1 MSARADVTIIRAD
14 AAGEAERVDLVI
26 SGSSDPDPQ
35 TTRLVI
41 GVNGTHSRLEV
52 SYGELTQD
60 VLALAIAA
68 ALREQPPRSWYE
80 TLLDAGEGFSELL
93 EEAVDCATEAYGAG
107 GGFTDWVEAFR
118 AGRADFGGAPMSGVF
133 PRSSL
138 LAAQPS
144 AALPADSAP
153 ARMIHDYDLSPRQ
166 VAVLLACLF
175 NELDARFA
183 RRYAYLVGDSLAAGP
198 TVDVLAAL
206 LCSDAKDRLSLMSDL
221 ATGVLVSAGLIHQT
235 PPGEA
240 VRHQV
245 FALDDSVRRI
255 LLGDESQ
262 DEADTILDPE
272 LTPRVSDQ
280 WAPPAG
286 GPTPSVL
293 AALGKGRLVHVH
305 GGVDADRRS
314 RALDIATA
322 IGSRL
327 LVVPWAR
334 FSDLGQLG
342 AHRLRRHCLRLDL
355 RCLVEGVP
363 RDADAE
369 LLRLAVSARVALTS
383 GPDALPPGGPVR
395 PLNDP
400 VRPPT
405 LAERRIIWESAA
417 DWTGSAPAEGLEALI
432 LRFGVGVDRAADA
445 LVAAGAEDESF
456 TTQDVAAVVSEQTR
470 DDAGGLLQPLKP
482 RARFNDLVLTAETR
496 RGLEE
501 ARDRIVFRDVVTGRL
516 GWDRMTDRQTG
527 TYLLFAG
534 PAGTGKTLAAE
545 ALAHE
550 LGLPVQLLEISALF
564 SRWVGDF
571 EERVDRVFQ
580 AAQSGGAL
588 LVVNE
593 ADAILG
599 PRTQVVHAQDRYA
612 NAGTAH
618 VLSRLEQFTG
628 HVVFTTNL
636 LGVNNIDP
644 AFHRRITAVVRFHQP
659 DREQREEL
667 WRSVWP
673 TRTRDGAEVEIAFE
687 PGADAYFSDLARDH
701 ALSGG
706 SIANVARSATFR
718 AAARDADT
726 PVVTQDDVRAALS
739 QELSKIGD
747 FRSLTRTRVP
757 T

>member
-1 MSARADVTIIRAD
+1 MR
-14 AAGEAERVDLVI
+14 
-26 SGSSDPDPQ
+26 
-35 TTRLVI
+35 
-41 GVNGTHSRLEV
+41 
-52 SYGELTQD
+52 
-60 VLALAIAA
+60 
-68 ALREQPPRSWYE
+68 
-80 TLLDAGEGFSELL
+80 
-93 EEAVDCATEAYGAG
+93 C
-107 GGFTDWVEAFR
+107 
-118 AGRADFGGAPMSGVF
+118 
-133 PRSSL
+133 
-138 LAAQPS
+138 
-144 AALPADSAP
+144 LPADPSGCSTTP
-153 ARMIHDYDLSPRQ
+153 SGRRPSP
-166 VAVLLACLF
+166 
-175 NELDARFA
+175 
-183 RRYAYLVGDSLAAGP
+183 
-198 TVDVLAAL
+198 
-206 LCSDAKDRLSLMSDL
+206 
-221 ATGVLVSAGLIHQT
+221 SAG
-235 PPGEA
+235 
-240 VRHQV
+240 
-245 FALDDSVRRI
+245 S
-255 LLGDESQ
+255 S
-262 DEADTILDPE
+262 
-272 LTPRVSDQ
+272 
-280 WAPPAG
+280 
-286 GPTPSVL
+286 
-293 AALGKGRLVHVH
+293 
-305 GGVDADRRS
+305 
-314 RALDIATA
+314 
-322 IGSRL
+322 GSR
-327 LVVPWAR
+327 
-334 FSDLGQLG
+334 
-342 AHRLRRHCLRLDL
+342 
-355 RCLVEGVP
+355 
-363 RDADAE
+363 
-369 LLRLAVSARVALTS
+369 
-383 GPDALPPGGPVR
+383 
-395 PLNDP
+395 
-400 VRPPT
+400 
-405 LAERRIIWESAA
+405 AA
-417 DWTGSAPAEGLEALI
+417 DWTGSAPADGLEALV

-445 LVAAGAEDESF
+445 LVAAATEVRAFSS
-456 TTQDVAAVVSEQTR
+456 QDVAAVLSEQTR
-470 DDAGGLLQPLKP
+470 DDAGGLLQPLRP
-482 RARFNDLVLTAETR
+482 RARFDDLVLSAETR

-501 ARDRIVFRDVVTGRL
+501 ARDRIIFRDVVIGRL

-545 ALAHE
+545 ALANE

-580 AAQSGGAL
+580 AAQAGGAL

-659 DREQREEL
+659 DRQQREEL

-726 PVVTQDDVRAALS
+726 PVVTQEDVRAALS
-739 QELSKIGD
+739 QELTKIGD

>member
-1 MSARADVTIIRAD
+1 MV
-14 AAGEAERVDLVI
+14 
-26 SGSSDPDPQ
+26 
-35 TTRLVI
+35 

-52 SYGELTQD
+52 SYGELTKD
-60 VLALAIAA
+60 ILDLAVAA
-68 ALREQPPRSWYE
+68 ALREQPQLSWYE
-80 TLLDAGEGFSELL
+80 TLLEAAERLDHVL
-93 EEAVDCATEAYGAG
+93 EEAVAAAAATYDAG
-107 GGFTDWVEAFR
+107 GGIADWAEAFR
-118 AGRADFGGAPMSGVF
+118 AGRTDFAGRPMSGASAV
-133 PRSSL
+133 SSV
-138 LAAQPS
+138 LAAEPS
-144 AALPADSAP
+144 IAIPADSAA
-153 ARMIHDYDLSPRQ
+153 ARMVQDYELTPRQ
-166 VAVLLACLF
+166 VDVLLACMF

-183 RRYAYLVGDSLAAGP
+183 HRYAYLVGDSLAAGP

-206 LCSDAKDRLSLMSDL
+206 LSAGGTDRLSLISDL
-221 ATGVLVSAGLIHQT
+221 GSGVLVAAGLIHQT
-235 PPGEA
+235 PPSEA
-240 VRHQV
+240 IRHQV

-255 LLGDESQ
+255 LLGDESP

-272 LTPRVSDQ
+272 LTPRVSNG
-280 WAPPAG
+280 WAPPMG
-286 GPTPSVL
+286 GPPEAVL
-293 AALGKGRLVHVH
+293 AALGAGRLVHIH
-305 GGVDADRRS
+305 GGIDADRRS
-314 RALDIATA
+314 RALDVARA
-322 IGSRL
+322 SGSRL

-334 FSDLGQLG
+334 FSELGQLG
-342 AHRLRRHCLRLDL
+342 AHCLRRHCLRLDL

-400 VRPPT
+400 FRPPT

-445 LVAAGAEDESF
+445 LVAAGAEDERF

-482 RARFNDLVLTAETR
+482 RARFDDLVLTADTR

-516 GWDRMTDRQTG
+516 GWDQMTDRQTG

-571 EERVDRVFQ
+571 EERVDLVFQ

-659 DREQREEL
+659 DRQQREEL

-673 TRTRDGAEVEIAFE
+673 TRTRGGAEVEIAFE
-687 PGADAYFSDLARDH
+687 PGADVYFSDLARDH

-726 PVVTQDDVRAALS
+726 PVVTQEDVRAALS

-747 FRSLTRTRVP
+747 FRSLTRKRVP